1 MTRNLLVVT
10 SCRPTF
16 RSLYL
21 DTQKI
26 QWRTADTRRPSLAA
40 VEAVPGRGDTG
51 LLATGHRWLEMGSAG
66 HVGDLVSHDFLFLST
81 CSVLLQ
87 TLEPCSYSQ
96 CVKLLIKWPIFA
108 PVTVCSNPQ
117 QASVRW
123 STLHGSS
130 LPLPDPSRG
139 CGGVSQH
146 IQTSST
152 HPMAS
157 RLIVHLLTLN
167 LQLSDAQTFKS
178 WRESK
183 DNKDGRCR

>member
-1 MTRNLLVVT
+1 MKNRGHTETIT
-10 SCRPTF
+10 SSSGGCARARGHRPTGHWPPVAGDGVRWSRWGSGF
-16 RSLYL
+16 TRLPLLKHLLSSPS
-21 DTQKI
+21 DT
-26 QWRTADTRRPSLAA
+26 WTM
-40 VEAVPGRGDTG
+40 
-51 LLATGHRWLEMGSAG
+51 LLFSMCEIINQMANLCTCNWLSA
-66 HVGDLVSHDFLFLST
+66 
-81 CSVLLQ
+81 
-87 TLEPCSYSQ
+87 
-96 CVKLLIKWPIFA
+96 
-108 PVTVCSNPQ
+108 
-117 QASVRW
+117 VRW

-130 LPLPDPSRG
+130 LPLPVSCRG